1 VARPPGG
8 VSFANGKNADLVYRL
23 CPLLFLPPAWR
34 ARRRWPTMS
43 GTAVPTLLDF
53 FGQLPKGAQAT
64 LFKDPW
70 TCQAIL
76 RALSPLG
83 QQYALR
89 LASAQGPLPAAL
101 VEVWVQPTRE
111 ARTKHDLA
119 ISQLSSLG
127 LLQPR
132 ARGGCATSAPFELH
146 SEFGAQLLLVL
157 RGGDAVANVTDV
169 REDEHKPTLAQLEA
183 HAKRTWEMVL
193 QAVITPPQN
202 PVPLR
207 RSGPNLELAGSS
219 LQALL
224 CKAGLLDAVG
234 AAVQGAGRTSYQVS
248 YGAAPSPN
256 PSANRYPSPNPN
268 SNRNPNP
275 KLNPNLNPN
284 PSPNPNPNPIPDGE
298 RRETLPDA
306 AGARAGVRHVAC
318 SLQHVACSLQH
329 VACSL

>member
-1 VARPPGG
+1 
-8 VSFANGKNADLVYRL
+8 
-23 CPLLFLPPAWR
+23 
-34 ARRRWPTMS
+34 MS

-101 VEVWVQPTRE
+101 VEAWVQPTRE

-132 ARGGCATSAPFELH
+132 ARGDGASSAPFELH
-146 SEFGAQLLLVL
+146 AEFGAQLLLVL
-157 RGGDAVANVTDV
+157 RGGDAVTNVTDV

-193 QAVITPPQN
+193 QAVISPPKG

-207 RSGPNLELAGSS
+207 RSGPNHEVADSS
-219 LQALL
+219 LQDLL

-234 AAVQGAGRTSYQVS
+234 TAAEGAGQTYQMGV
-248 YGAAPSPN
+248 
-256 PSANRYPSPNPN
+256 
-268 SNRNPNP
+268 
-275 KLNPNLNPN
+275 
-284 PSPNPNPNPIPDGE
+284 
-298 RRETLPDA
+298 
-306 AGARAGVRHVAC
+306 GARRFLMQPVHEQVR
-318 SLQHVACSLQH
+318 ST
-329 VACSL
+329 

>member
-1 VARPPGG
+1 
-8 VSFANGKNADLVYRL
+8 
-23 CPLLFLPPAWR
+23 
-34 ARRRWPTMS
+34 MS

-70 TCQAIL
+70 TCQAVL

-101 VEVWVQPTRE
+101 VEAWVQPTRE

-132 ARGGCATSAPFELH
+132 ARGDGASSAPFELH
-146 SEFGAQLLLVL
+146 AEFGAQLLLVL
-157 RGGDAVANVTDV
+157 RGGDAVTNVTDV

-193 QAVITPPQN
+193 QAVISPPKG

-207 RSGPNLELAGSS
+207 RSGPNHELAGSS
-219 LQALL
+219 LQDLL
-224 CKAGLLDAVG
+224 CKAGLLDAVNG
-234 AAVQGAGRTSYQVS
+234 VYRMGV
-248 YGAAPSPN
+248 
-256 PSANRYPSPNPN
+256 
-268 SNRNPNP
+268 
-275 KLNPNLNPN
+275 
-284 PSPNPNPNPIPDGE
+284 
-298 RRETLPDA
+298 
-306 AGARAGVRHVAC
+306 GARRFLMQPVHEQVC
-318 SLQHVACSLQH
+318 ST
-329 VACSL
+329 